1 MARRRAHEQASAS
14 WNGRESPSTEK
25 EFQAIRL
32 QVAAA
37 LGESARAMNRL
48 GTEMR
53 LRDGMPGPGWRLRAL
68 GVTLRLL
75 YINARLLKLAVAL
88 HGAFLGVE
96 GGMNGSLSPE
106 RAQEYVDGARRLIGV
121 PGGDQ

>member
-1 MARRRAHEQASAS
+1 MKRRGRRDAAAT
-14 WNGRESPSTEK
+14 WNGHTPPATEE

-96 GGMNGSLSPE
+96 GSMNGSLSPE
-106 RAQEYVDGARRLIGV
+106 RSQEYVDGARRLIGV